1 MGEGR
6 TLRRRCL
13 DRDLEL
19 TDQYVTHGSV
29 DQAIVT
35 ELAADRRRYEELRDE
50 YLLMNGGEP
59 TTWPL

>member
-1 MGEGR
+1 M
-6 TLRRRCL
+6 LRRRCL

-19 TDQYVTHGSV
+19 ADRYVTHGSV
-29 DQAIVT
+29 DRAVIT
-35 ELAADRRRYEELRDE
+35 ERAADRRRYEELRDE